1 MEYHEI
7 DEMRELHLREMKAQ
21 EHTIVLLQI
30 LREVL
35 SERVLIEK
43 RILENGDL
51 SLECPANFEPV
62 CMRETGAK
70 GAGDGTRKEAYA

>member
-1 MEYHEI
+1 MALVIVRIRRILFLVEYHEI

-51 SLECPANFEPV
+51 SPKRIFE
-62 CMRETGAK
+62 
-70 GAGDGTRKEAYA
+70 